1 MNYEQLVRKI
11 NSAGAWFI
19 VSFMGEFVI
28 NYPKFC
34 DDQDKR
40 NEFAEYIQA
49 EYGKALDYEYSST
62 RTKCSAIISIIEAGK
77 VIEALQ
83 FVLQTNDKKVI
94 KESKENA
101 QALLDAISVGK
112 IVLPEPKTKI
122 NI

>member
-19 VSFMGEFVI
+19 GSFMGEFVI

-49 EYGKALDYEYSST
+49 EYGKAWIMNTPQQEQNVPL
-62 RTKCSAIISIIEAGK
+62 
-77 VIEALQ
+77 
-83 FVLQTNDKKVI
+83 
-94 KESKENA
+94 
-101 QALLDAISVGK
+101 
-112 IVLPEPKTKI
+112 
-122 NI
+122 